1 MAPGKTYDD
10 ITIPWD
16 RKGPCRHQQACA
28 LPWADINAFAYPA
41 SFTPGQSGRNIVTG
55 PGNFWIQASLAK
67 TFVFRE
73 RLRGTLRYDINNPLK
88 TYFFSPP
95 NNTVDFRNP
104 QSFGKITGNQGSFS
118 GLGGRTYMQI
128 IFKLEF

>member
-1 MAPGKTYDD
+1 
-10 ITIPWD
+10 
-16 RKGPCRHQQACA
+16 
-28 LPWADINAFAYPA
+28 L
-41 SFTPGQSGRNIVTG
+41 SVS
-55 PGNFWIQASLAK
+55 K
-67 TFVFRE
+67 TFPFRE